1 MAGKKRDSLQNSQAL
16 SHQMRFATKVD
27 SLMRHFSLA
36 GAYKGDICCY
46 QIESSKNTQ
55 KNRSK
60 WGVHFLFGLILWHM
74 HLCKC
79 LEEFT
84 KIAYDMPKSCFKLIS
99 ISSQG

>member
-55 KNRSK
+55 GCTSY
-60 WGVHFLFGLILWHM
+60 LGLS
-74 HLCKC
+74 
-79 LEEFT
+79 
-84 KIAYDMPKSCFKLIS
+84 YDICTCVNVWKSLRK
-99 ISSQG
+99 